1 MTLRNLH
8 SSLSS
13 RLRRVERG
21 DGDSFEF
28 MVGILPLAMLMML
41 IGAVTIIRPAQLPAW
56 IAARECARMMAASL
70 DQDVAEPQ
78 GERAALNSLER
89 NAIAGVAGGFNIDT
103 TYPDKIAHPNPRGMN
118 ASCTVSYVV
127 PMADL
132 PLVGGLFGNVP
143 IDATVTMTI
152 DPYKSDWKPKP

>member
-1 MTLRNLH
+1 MTLRNLYSIH
-8 SSLSS
+8 SS

-28 MVGILPLAMLMML
+28 MVGILPLAMLMLL

-70 DQDVAEPQ
+70 DQDIAEPQ
-78 GERAALNSLER
+78 GERAAINSLER
-89 NAIAGVAGGFNIDT
+89 NAIVGVAGAFDIDT
-103 TYPDKIAHPNPRGMN
+103 TYPDKVAFPNPRGMT
-118 ASCTVSYVV
+118 ASCKVAYVV

-132 PLVGGLFGNVP
+132 PMIGGLFGNVP